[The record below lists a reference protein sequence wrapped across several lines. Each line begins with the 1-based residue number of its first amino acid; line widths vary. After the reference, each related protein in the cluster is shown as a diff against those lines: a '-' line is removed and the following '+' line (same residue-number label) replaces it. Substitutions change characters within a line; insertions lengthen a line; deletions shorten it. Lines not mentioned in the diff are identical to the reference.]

1 VEITSNSLLMLFEIV
16 ALAALSVVCI
26 YLIVVLVRVRGI
38 LTLVEEDIKE
48 LSAKAIPVLE
58 NLETITEKIKNVTE
72 NIDEQVESVKESIN
86 AVKRIADNIVSFERK
101 VQDRIEEPVLET
113 VGTIAAVI
121 KGVRTFVARLRA

>member
-1 VEITSNSLLMLFEIV
+1 MTSNSLLILFEIV

-26 YLIVVLVRVRGI
+26 YLISVLVRVRGI
-38 LTLVEEDIKE
+38 LTIVEEDIKE

-86 AVKRIADNIVSFERK
+86 AVKRIADNIVSFELK

-113 VGTIAAVI
+113 IGTIAAVI
-121 KGVRTFVARLRA
+121 KGVRMFVARLRA

>member
-1 VEITSNSLLMLFEIV
+1 MTSNSLLIVFEIV

-26 YLIVVLVRVRGI
+26 YLISVLVRVRGI
-38 LTLVEEDIKE
+38 LAIVEEDLRE

-72 NIDEQVESVKESIN
+72 NIDEQVESVKESIQ
-86 AVKRIADNIVSFERK
+86 AVKRIADNIVDFERK
-101 VQDRIEEPVLET
+101 VQDRIEEPVMET